1 MSNSMM
7 RQPQLNMLNSNMEM
21 NIPQMTQKPTNMS
34 NSMMRQQQLNM
45 LNSNMEMNN
54 QMEQS
59 LDMSGS
65 MMASSLRRIQKPT
78 DMSNSMMRQPQLNM
92 LNSNMEMN
100 IPQMTQT
107 PSDIS
112 SCQIELER
120 TKNMLDTMKKQLNM
134 GIQTANITQKP
145 SDMSDSMMR
154 QRLNMSNS
162 NMEMNMPQMTQ
173 KPSDMSDSMMRQRLN
188 MSNSN
193 MEMNMPQ
200 MTQKPSDMSDSMMRQ
215 RLNISNSNMEMNM
228 SQMTQK
234 PSDMSDSKI
243 ELSKFK
249 NFINSEMDEINSP
262 ISNISRS
269 YIDTSNYQ
277 TSIPKSVSHRSMIEN
292 KSSINQQNTFKANDV
307 NFNKTLI
314 KDVCRK

>member
-1 MSNSMM
+1 
-7 RQPQLNMLNSNMEM
+7 
-21 NIPQMTQKPTNMS
+21 
-34 NSMMRQQQLNM
+34 
-45 LNSNMEMNN
+45 
-54 QMEQS
+54 
-59 LDMSGS
+59 
-65 MMASSLRRIQKPT
+65 
-78 DMSNSMMRQPQLNM
+78 
-92 LNSNMEMN
+92 
-100 IPQMTQT
+100 
-107 PSDIS
+107 
-112 SCQIELER
+112 
-120 TKNMLDTMKKQLNM
+120 
-134 GIQTANITQKP
+134 
-145 SDMSDSMMR
+145 
-154 QRLNMSNS
+154 
-162 NMEMNMPQMTQ
+162 MTQ

-193 MEMNMPQ
+193 MEMNMP
-200 MTQKPSDMSDSMMRQ
+200 
-215 RLNISNSNMEMNM
+215 
-228 SQMTQK
+228 QMTQK